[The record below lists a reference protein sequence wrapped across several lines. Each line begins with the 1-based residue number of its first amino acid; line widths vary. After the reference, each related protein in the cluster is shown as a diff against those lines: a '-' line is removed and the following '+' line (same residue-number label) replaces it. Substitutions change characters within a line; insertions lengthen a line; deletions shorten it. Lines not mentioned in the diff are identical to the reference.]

1 MKFIKLISIM
11 LMCTLLSGYSA
22 YAEDG
27 IAVTAIKVS
36 VSDTSM
42 LVGETQKLKLYIT
55 PNNAENYEI
64 TYESSNSEIVTAAIG
79 TIIAKNVGTA
89 DITVKVKNT
98 NISETIK
105 ITVTK
110 SREIPITDVE
120 LYRENIYLNRYEET
134 RIKYDILPENATNTD
149 VTFESMDASVATVNK
164 DGVVYARKYGTA
176 RIKISADNGNVI
188 RYVTVTVSN
197 DEDDYS
203 DGENDIAVKRVAIY
217 DGEIEVKRTVE
228 IMQTQT
234 KQFTAQIYPDTATDK
249 RIRWKTS
256 DEDIAEVDENG
267 VVKGIKEGEAKIY
280 AVSRDNGRQDYITIK
295 IIPYVRYPDSISISP
310 PEDTVFET
318 GNTIKFN
325 ATFAPA
331 DTTERGIKWS
341 VYPSGAAIDAN
352 GNVKI
357 NESGKYTVKAYSSN
371 YKQFAVYEFEAKY
384 NPTHFTL
391 YSQNTGVK
399 QYKAIVI
406 EFDTEINSYQAQ
418 NNVFVS
424 RNEFGNGDIVSAKV
438 EVFGNKL
445 VISPQTI
452 WNEGD
457 NYIFVKS
464 NLSDISGKKLGKNI
478 KYKFN
483 VRGNSFEKN

>member
-1 MKFIKLISIM
+1 M
-11 LMCTLLSGYSA
+11 LMCSLLSGYSA
-22 YAEDG
+22 YAEDS
-27 IAVTAIKVS
+27 IAVTSIQMS

-42 LVGETQKLKLYIT
+42 LVGETQKLKLYIS
-55 PNNAENYEI
+55 PSNAENYEI

-79 TIIAKNVGTA
+79 TIIAKKVGTA

-98 NISETIK
+98 DISDTIK
-105 ITVTK
+105 ITVIK
-110 SREIPITDVE
+110 SKEIAVTDID
-120 LYRENIYLNRYEET
+120 LYRDNIYLDRYEEAT
-134 RIKYDILPENATNTD
+134 IKYDILPENASNKEVSFEGLNT
-149 VTFESMDASVATVNK
+149 SVATVNK

-176 RIKISADNGNVI
+176 RIKVSADNGNVI
-188 RYVTVTVSN
+188 RYVTVNVSDN
-197 DEDDYS
+197 EDDYS
-203 DGENDIAVKRVAIY
+203 DGENDIAVKRVTIY
-217 DGEIEVKRTVE
+217 DGELEVKRTVE
-228 IMQTQT
+228 IMQSQT
-234 KQFTAQIYPDTATDK
+234 KQFIAQNYPDTATDK

-280 AVSRDNGRQDYITIK
+280 AVSRDNGRQDYITVK
-295 IIPYVRYPDSISISP
+295 IIPYVRHPDSISISP

-318 GNTIKFN
+318 GNTVKFN

-331 DTTERGIKWS
+331 DTTERSVKWS
-341 VYPSGAAIDAN
+341 VYPSGAVVDAN
-352 GNVKI
+352 GNVTI

-371 YKQFAVYEFEAKY
+371 YKQFAVYEFESKY

-399 QYKAIVI
+399 QYKPIII

-424 RNEFGNGDIVSAKV
+424 RNENGNGDIVSAKV
-438 EVFGNKL
+438 EVFGNRL

-457 NYIFVKS
+457 NFIFVKS
-464 NLSDISGKKLGKNI
+464 NLSDISGNKLGKNI